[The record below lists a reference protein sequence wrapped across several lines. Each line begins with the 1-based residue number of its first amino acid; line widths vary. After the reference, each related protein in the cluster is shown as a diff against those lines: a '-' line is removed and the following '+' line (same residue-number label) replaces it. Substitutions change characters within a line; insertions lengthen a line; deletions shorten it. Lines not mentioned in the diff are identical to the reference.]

1 MKKMLILAMTMAM
14 VLLAAA
20 GVCET
25 LRVGMECN
33 YAPYNWTQS
42 DASENAVAIAAG
54 GYADG
59 YDVRIAKIIADQLG
73 MELEI
78 VKTEWDGLTPALLS
92 GNIDV
97 IIAGMSPTAE
107 RRMTIDFTDSYY
119 DTELTVVVRKDSA
132 FAGAKSLTDLAGAKI
147 TGQMSTFH
155 YDMIDQI
162 EGAVKMPAM
171 ETFPTM
177 IVAVSSGAIDGYV
190 ADRPGAVSA
199 TSANADLTYIT
210 FDEGQGFTV
219 SPDDAQIAVGV
230 TLRRGLLRLAQLLM
244 NVYIQVFRGT
254 PMIVQ
259 AVVIYYGAQYAGVY
273 MDTTFAAI
281 FIISINTGAY
291 MAEIIRG
298 GIVSVDKGQ
307 FEAAHAIGMTHWQTM
322 TTVVL
327 PQAIR
332 NILPSVG
339 NELIVNIKDSS
350 VLNVISVSELFFQA
364 KSAAGT
370 YYRYFEVYF
379 IIAVIYLILTLSVSA
394 ILRAVE
400 KKMDGPDNYV
410 IHGSQSDSRADIK
423 VSVENEKEAVKRWN
437 V

>member
-1 MKKMLILAMTMAM
+1 MKKMLVLAMTMAM

-42 DASENAVAIAAG
+42 DARPKTPWQSRRAVTRMVTMCASRRSS
-54 GYADG
+54 
-59 YDVRIAKIIADQLG
+59 RISLAMD
-73 MELEI
+73 LEI

-107 RRMTIDFTDSYY
+107 RKMTIDFTDSYY

-132 FAGAKSLTDLAGAKI
+132 FASAKSLADLGGAKI

-199 TSANADLTYIT
+199 TSANPDLTYVT

-230 TLRRGLLRLAQLLM
+230 RQGSELKEQINEILAGISAEERNDIMDAVVLAQPL
-244 NVYIQVFRGT
+244 
-254 PMIVQ
+254 
-259 AVVIYYGAQYAGVY
+259 
-273 MDTTFAAI
+273 
-281 FIISINTGAY
+281 
-291 MAEIIRG
+291 
-298 GIVSVDKGQ
+298 
-307 FEAAHAIGMTHWQTM
+307 
-322 TTVVL
+322 
-327 PQAIR
+327 
-332 NILPSVG
+332 
-339 NELIVNIKDSS
+339 
-350 VLNVISVSELFFQA
+350 SE
-364 KSAAGT
+364 
-370 YYRYFEVYF
+370 
-379 IIAVIYLILTLSVSA
+379 
-394 ILRAVE
+394 
-400 KKMDGPDNYV
+400 
-410 IHGSQSDSRADIK
+410 
-423 VSVENEKEAVKRWN
+423 
-437 V
+437 